1 MKMAGDTKGCG
12 CLLVVD
18 KDMTLLGTFSDGDL
32 RRATVAKGAEVSN
45 LLVKDLMNY
54 NKAFPRC
61 CEAEQMAYEAQMSMN
76 LNGKM
81 VDYLPVIS
89 GDGKKTLF
97 GLITIE
103 SLSEAG
109 M

>member
-1 MKMAGDTKGCG
+1 
-12 CLLVVD
+12 
-18 KDMTLLGTFSDGDL
+18 
-32 RRATVAKGAEVSN
+32 
-45 LLVKDLMNY
+45 MN
-54 NKAFPRC
+54 
-61 CEAEQMAYEAQMSMN
+61 MN

-89 GDGKKTLF
+89 GDGKKTLL

>member
-1 MKMAGDTKGCG
+1 M
-12 CLLVVD
+12 VYVI
-18 KDMTLLGTFSDGDL
+18 
-32 RRATVAKGAEVSN
+32 
-45 LLVKDLMNY
+45 Y
-54 NKAFPRC
+54 PRC